1 MDSRY
6 GGYKGKLL
14 RVNLTK
20 SSCKTEEL
28 DFDLL
33 RRFIGGRGLG
43 AALLY
48 QELSPG
54 IDPLSADNKLIFLTG
69 PLVGTATP
77 CSARWSIS
85 TKSPETG
92 IILFSICSGMFGT
105 AIKKAGYDVIV
116 IEGKAS
122 RPSFLLISDKE
133 FSIKDASDIWGMTTE
148 ETEESIQKKISAEGK
163 FSVVSIGPAGE
174 KQIKIAGV
182 FSNRRAAG
190 RGGAGAV
197 MGSKNLKAIAARGTT
212 KISFY
217 DEDKL
222 RVAIKKFRKNI
233 EINPFLQNV
242 LSKYGSASTVN
253 ITGKFGVM
261 PIRNWQKATMEG
273 FNALRPE
280 TMREKFLV
288 KDKACPTC
296 PVGCSK
302 ITAVSSG
309 TFAGAETEGPEYETI
324 YAFGSALE
332 NSNFESII
340 YADKLCDQ
348 LGMDT
353 IASGI
358 TIAFA
363 MECYEKRVLTKA
375 DADGLDLSFGN
386 AQVIPILLNKMA
398 KREGIGDLMADGVR
412 EMARR
417 LGKGTEKFAMHAK
430 GMELGGYDPRGIR
443 AQALVLACGPRGGCH
458 HGGGYVITDELVSGR
473 YDRFSV
479 KGKAALTKRA
489 RDFRLIMD
497 SALYCAFVGGSAC
510 SVDTAAQMI
519 AAATGFDISS
529 EELMIIGERA
539 SNVERAY
546 NVREGIRR
554 DDDTLPE
561 RLLKEPLPDGL
572 SKGSILGKD
581 FEQLIDEF
589 YEVCGWNKVTG
600 IPTKET
606 LKRLGLVE
614 MVGDIIELS

>member
-1 MDSRY
+1 MNSRY
-6 GGYKGKLL
+6 GGYTGKLL
-14 RVNLTK
+14 RVDLTNG
-20 SSCKTEEL
+20 SYTVEEL

-33 RRFIGGRGLG
+33 HAFIGGRGLG

-48 QELSPG
+48 RELSPG
-54 IDPLSADNKLIFLTG
+54 VDPLSPDNKLIFLTG
-69 PLVGTATP
+69 PLVGTITP

-85 TKSPETG
+85 TKSPETE

-105 AIKKAGYDVIV
+105 SLKKAGYDVII

-122 RPSFLLISDKE
+122 QPSFLLISDGKV
-133 FSIKDASDIWGMTTE
+133 SIKDASDIWGMTTE
-148 ETEESIQKKISAEGK
+148 ETEESIQKKLSGNGR

-174 KQIKIAGV
+174 KQIRIAGV

-197 MGSKNLKAIAARGTT
+197 MGSKNLKAIAARGTQ
-212 KISFY
+212 KISIY
-217 DEDKL
+217 DDDGFQA
-222 RVAIKKFRKNI
+222 VIKEFRKNI
-233 EINPFLQNV
+233 NVNPFLQKA

-253 ITGKFGVM
+253 VTSEFGVM
-261 PIRNWQKATMEG
+261 PVRNWQKGTMKG
-273 FNALRPE
+273 IDALRPE
-280 TMREKFLV
+280 TVREKFLV

-302 ITAVSSG
+302 INTVSSG
-309 TFAGAETEGPEYETI
+309 PFAEAKTEGPEYETI
-324 YAFGSALE
+324 YAFGSILE

-340 YADKLCDQ
+340 YADMLCDQ

-353 IASGI
+353 IASGV

-363 MECYEKRVLTKA
+363 MECYEKGILTKT
-375 DADGLDLSFGN
+375 DTEGLNLSFGN
-386 AQVIPILLNKMA
+386 AQVVPILLKKMA
-398 KREGIGDLMADGVR
+398 KRDGIGDLMADGVR
-412 EMARR
+412 EMAKR
-417 LGKGTEKFAMHAK
+417 LGKGTERFAMHAK

-443 AQALVLACGPRGGCH
+443 AQTLVLACGPRGGCH

-479 KGKAALTKRA
+479 ESKGALTKRA

-510 SVDTAAQMI
+510 SVDMAAQTI
-519 AAATGFDISS
+519 AAATGFNVNS
-529 EELMIIGERA
+529 EELMIAGERA

-546 NVREGIRR
+546 NVREGLRR
-554 DDDTLPE
+554 GDDILPE
-561 RLLKEPLPDGL
+561 RLLKEPLPDGP
-572 SKGSILGKD
+572 SKDSILEKD
-581 FEQLIDEF
+581 FNQLIDDF
-589 YEVCGWNKVTG
+589 YEVCGWDKVTG

-606 LKRLGLVE
+606 LKRLGLIE
-614 MVGDIIELS
+614 MMGNITELF